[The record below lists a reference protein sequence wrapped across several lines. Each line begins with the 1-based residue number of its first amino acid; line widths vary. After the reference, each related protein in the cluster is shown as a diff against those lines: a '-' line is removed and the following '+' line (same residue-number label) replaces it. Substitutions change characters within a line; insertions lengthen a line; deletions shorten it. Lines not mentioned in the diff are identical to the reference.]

1 MSVFPQDAASR
12 RLTWMDTLRGVAI
25 LLVLVLHASALS
37 LMLSGVDGPIW
48 LQVVNSAVLPY
59 RMQVL
64 MVLSGM
70 LLGASLSKPP
80 GRYVLGKVRSLV
92 WPYVIWSVVYWVA
105 VGQATVP
112 RWHEWVALSWLWYI
126 FFLATYFAI
135 APVLV
140 RVPTWIPPL
149 VFWTA
154 SALVTDPDWTNYLL
168 YAGYF
173 FAGHA
178 AWSYRGL
185 IARAYR
191 PWMGVVAVVST
202 IAFSAAYVAQ
212 DFGVTFLVA
221 LRREEL
227 LYAPLNLLG
236 IAGLIVLVRRL
247 PDGGTRILRH
257 VGRNSVVFYLS
268 HYPAQIIVTNALSQ
282 AGVSD
287 WRAHVGGGLAVALVV
302 GYALTALRRFP
313 VVDALF
319 VMPWPKTRNAAGAP
333 RAVQRRSA

>member
-1 MSVFPQDAASR
+1 M
-12 RLTWMDTLRGVAI
+12 TWMDTLRGVAI

-37 LMLSGVDGPIW
+37 LMLSGVDGPLW
-48 LQVVNSAVLPY
+48 LQVLNSAVLPY

-80 GRYVLGKVRSLV
+80 GRYVLGKVRALV
-92 WPYVIWSVVYWVA
+92 WPYLIWCVVYWVA
-105 VGQATVP
+105 VGQSTVP
-112 RWHEWVALSWLWYI
+112 RWHDWVALSWLWYI
-126 FFLATYFAI
+126 FFIATYFAI
-135 APVLV
+135 APTLV

-149 VFWTA
+149 LFWTV
-154 SALVTDPDWTNYLL
+154 SAIVSDPDWTNYFL

-191 PWMGVVAVVST
+191 PWMGAVALVATVALSVG
-202 IAFSAAYVAQ
+202 YVAQ
-212 DFGVTFLVA
+212 DFGVTFLIA

-236 IAGLIVLVRRL
+236 IAGLIMLVRRL
-247 PDGGTRILRH
+247 PDGGTRYLRY

-268 HYPAQIIVTNALSQ
+268 HYPAQIVVTNALTQ
-282 AGVSD
+282 AGISD
-287 WRAHVGGGLAVALVV
+287 WRAHVGGGLAVALAV

-319 VMPWPKTRNAAGAP
+319 VMPWPHARAVAGAMP
-333 RAVQRRSA
+333 ATGRRSA